1 MGMQELYQ
9 QPSRFKRWIQIN
21 KTFLI
26 IAAVLVALL
35 TYSAFLLFG
44 NASLYTLLSLCK
56 QQEKLLQEVDLL
68 QKQNAKIQK
77 DIFEL
82 KGLEP
87 K

>member
-44 NASLYTLLSLCK
+44 NASLYTLLGLRK

>member
-44 NASLYTLLSLCK
+44 NASLYTRLSLRK

>member
-35 TYSAFLLFG
+35 SYSTFLLFG
-44 NASLYTLLSLCK
+44 NASLYTLLSLRK

>member
-1 MGMQELYQ
+1 MRELYE
-9 QPSRFKRWIQIN
+9 QPSKLKRWLEVN
-21 KTFLI
+21 RGFLI
-26 IAAVLVALL
+26 VAAVLAVLL
-35 TYSAFLLFG
+35 AYSETLLFG
-44 NASLYTLLSLCK
+44 NASLHTLLSLKK
-56 QQEKLLQEVDLL
+56 QQERLIQEVDSL

>member
-1 MGMQELYQ
+1 MQELYQ

-44 NASLYTLLSLCK
+44 NASLYTLLSLRK

-82 KGLEP
+82 KGFEP

>member
-1 MGMQELYQ
+1 ME

-44 NASLYTLLSLCK
+44 NASLYTLLSLRK

>member
-35 TYSAFLLFG
+35 TYSAFLLLG
-44 NASLYTLLSLCK
+44 NASLYTLLSLRK

>member
-1 MGMQELYQ
+1 MQELYQ
-9 QPSRFKRWIQIN
+9 QPSRFKRWMQIN
-21 KTFLI
+21 KTFLVI
-26 IAAVLVALL
+26 SSVLMVLL
-35 TYSAFLLFG
+35 SYSTFLLFG
-44 NASLYTLLSLCK
+44 NASLHTLLSLRK

>member
-1 MGMQELYQ
+1 MQELYQ
-9 QPSRFKRWIQIN
+9 QPSKLKRWLEVN
-21 KTFLI
+21 KSFLI
-26 IAAVLVALL
+26 VVAVVVGLLAYSVA
-35 TYSAFLLFG
+35 LLFG
-44 NASLYTLLSLCK
+44 NASLHTLLSLKK
-56 QQEKLLQEVDLL
+56 QQEKLTQEVDSL

>member
-1 MGMQELYQ
+1 M
-9 QPSRFKRWIQIN
+9 
-21 KTFLI
+21 

-44 NASLYTLLSLCK
+44 NASLYTLLSLRK

>member
-1 MGMQELYQ
+1 MQELYQ

-21 KTFLI
+21 KAFLI

-44 NASLYTLLSLCK
+44 NASLYTLLSLRK

>member
-1 MGMQELYQ
+1 MQELYQ
-9 QPSRFKRWIQIN
+9 QPSKIKRWLEVN

-26 IAAVLVALL
+26 TAVVLAILVV
-35 TYSAFLLFG
+35 YSVVLLFG
-44 NASLYTLLSLCK
+44 NASLYTLLSLRK
-56 QQEKLLQEVDLL
+56 QQEKLIQEVDSL
-68 QKQNAKIQK
+68 QRQNAKIQK

>member
-35 TYSAFLLFG
+35 TYSAFLLFA
-44 NASLYTLLSLCK
+44 NASLYTLLSLRT
-56 QQEKLLQEVDLL
+56 QQEKLLQEVVLL